1 MGWRE
6 NKQTLI
12 PVLLSSTAFI
22 LTLLSVTWC
31 EYISF
36 TEKATGYEALYG
48 IWYHSST
55 GPEESPLTGGT
66 QIATRCVINPD
77 NIFTDGKWKSAKSF
91 SIICPVIGGVA
102 CVWVW
107 FAQCFHSRGT
117 WKCLATIFLWCSLFS
132 GMTLLFL
139 GSNACSDNP
148 ILASQLGSI
157 QNGNV
162 AEFTDSC
169 AMHWGAKCNI
179 AATILWFLAGV
190 SMFKIE
196 APTRPARPPPETQTV
211 TYQKTTQTDG
221 TEVVTKNVVKGVAVP
236 KEQP

>member
-1 MGWRE
+1 
-6 NKQTLI
+6 
-12 PVLLSSTAFI
+12 
-22 LTLLSVTWC
+22 
-31 EYISF
+31 
-36 TEKATGYEALYG
+36 
-48 IWYHSST
+48 
-55 GPEESPLTGGT
+55 
-66 QIATRCVINPD
+66 VINPD

-132 GMTLLFL
+132 GLTLLFL

-221 TEVVTKNVVKGVAVP
+221 TEVVTKNVVKGVAVAT
-236 KEQP
+236 EQP